1 VRCELPFYYCC
12 ILTQSLII
20 RYLYDNTVLIEVNTI
35 FGNEQPQQDP
45 TQVEDVSLLV
55 KDLMRRVRVLEER
68 YSSIRKN
75 IQVNEQNVL
84 ATNKKMKTEVET
96 VNLDLSDLKQSI
108 REMNE
113 NIVLIVKELRETVK
127 KEEVKVLEKY
137 IELWE
142 PLNFVSHDEMERY
155 VDAAVGSRKSKK

>member
-1 VRCELPFYYCC
+1 M
-12 ILTQSLII
+12 
-20 RYLYDNTVLIEVNTI
+20 NTI

>member
-1 VRCELPFYYCC
+1 MYKV
-12 ILTQSLII
+12 
-20 RYLYDNTVLIEVNTI
+20 EVNTI

-84 ATNKKMKTEVET
+84 STNKKMKTEVDA
-96 VNLDLSDLKQSI
+96 VNLDFTDLKNSI

-127 KEEVKVLEKY
+127 KEEVKVLERY

-142 PLNFVSHDEMERY
+142 PLNFVSHAEMERY
-155 VDAAVGSRKSKK
+155 VDSAIVTKKSKKN

>member
-1 VRCELPFYYCC
+1 MYKV
-12 ILTQSLII
+12 
-20 RYLYDNTVLIEVNTI
+20 EVNTI

>member
-1 VRCELPFYYCC
+1 MYKV
-12 ILTQSLII
+12 
-20 RYLYDNTVLIEVNTI
+20 EVNTI

-84 ATNKKMKTEVET
+84 STNKKMKTEVDA
-96 VNLDLSDLKQSI
+96 VNLDFTDLKNSI

-127 KEEVKVLEKY
+127 KEEVKVLERY

-142 PLNFVSHDEMERY
+142 PLNFVSHAEMERY
-155 VDAAVGSRKSKK
+155 VDSAIVTKKSKK